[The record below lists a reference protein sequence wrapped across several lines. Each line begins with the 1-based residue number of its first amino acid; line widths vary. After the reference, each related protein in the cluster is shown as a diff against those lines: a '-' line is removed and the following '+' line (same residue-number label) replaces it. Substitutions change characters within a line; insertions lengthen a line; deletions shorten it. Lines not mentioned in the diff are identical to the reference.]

1 MVCILFNMNPIICL
15 AITVSDKYGRKGA
28 LPHLKLVGERCPPA
42 FATFAIDDIQCC
54 NICSTYPKED
64 NRYISGNNYECT
76 GS

>member
-42 FATFAIDDIQCC
+42 FATFAIDDIQRC
-54 NICSTYPKED
+54 NIRLAIKLSREKDEVDTV
-64 NRYISGNNYECT
+64 I
-76 GS
+76 

>member
-42 FATFAIDDIQCC
+42 FATFAIDDIQRC
-54 NICSTYPKED
+54 NIRLAIKLSREKGAREVDTV
-64 NRYISGNNYECT
+64 I
-76 GS
+76 